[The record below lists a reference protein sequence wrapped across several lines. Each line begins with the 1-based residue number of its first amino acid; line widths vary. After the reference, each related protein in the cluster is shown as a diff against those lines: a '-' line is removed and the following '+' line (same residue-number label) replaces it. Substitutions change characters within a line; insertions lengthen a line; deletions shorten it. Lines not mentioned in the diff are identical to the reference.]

1 MQPGSKEAKQL
12 GASGSGRTNANSACI
27 VQLGWKCG
35 VVWCGVGSILRLGV
49 PACPFGEALHGS
61 GSHCY
66 STAEIRAPGSLRGEK
81 KKGAGGG
88 RAGG

>member
-1 MQPGSKEAKQL
+1 MQTALALSNWGGS
-12 GASGSGRTNANSACI
+12 
-27 VQLGWKCG
+27 